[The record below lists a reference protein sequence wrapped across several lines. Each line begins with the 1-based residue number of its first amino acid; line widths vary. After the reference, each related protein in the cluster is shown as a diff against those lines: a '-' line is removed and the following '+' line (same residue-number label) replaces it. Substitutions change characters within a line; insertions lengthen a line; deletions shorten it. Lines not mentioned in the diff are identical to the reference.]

1 MKLPKFFTGLLIGT
15 AVGLIIW
22 YWQKSTSAEEGAL
35 AVLDRLAAAEA
46 RVRDLEGRL
55 RLAQE
60 KRRISE
66 QPEVLS
72 GLSDLWGLDVASEE
86 TELVEAEVL
95 AADFDDSTDADIA
108 VDDLKVINGIG
119 PAYERRL
126 HDAGIYTY
134 ADLAQQAPEKLRT
147 VSGLKTWQTTDL
159 DDWIAEAQILSE
171 EKTG

>member
-60 KRRISE
+60 KRSVSE

-86 TELVEAEVL
+86 NKY
-95 AADFDDSTDADIA
+95 SI
-108 VDDLKVINGIG
+108 
-119 PAYERRL
+119 
-126 HDAGIYTY
+126 
-134 ADLAQQAPEKLRT
+134 
-147 VSGLKTWQTTDL
+147 KTMR
-159 DDWIAEAQILSE
+159 ICCYKFRI
-171 EKTG
+171 

>member
-60 KRRISE
+60 GRGASE
-66 QPEVLS
+66 QPELLS
-72 GLSDLWGLDVASEE
+72 GLSDLWGLEAATE
-86 TELVEAEVL
+86 TTEATGAEVSE
-95 AADFDDSTDADIA
+95 AIPEESFEIENAG
-108 VDDLKVINGIG
+108 DDLKVIGGIG
-119 PAYERRL
+119 PAYESRL
-126 HDAGIYTY
+126 REAGIYTY
-134 ADLAQQAPEKLRT
+134 ADLAQQAPDDLRAIT
-147 VSGLKTWQTTDL
+147 GLKSWHAADPVE
-159 DDWIAEAQILSE
+159 WIAEAQTLSE
-171 EKTG
+171 A